1 MLYFLKKFV
10 LIFICFLTLTTIVP
24 WNTLETKAASTS
36 WLEQELDGNEAFI
49 TETERVLSKNRE
61 DITLADLETIQ
72 ELDIYGDASSIPD
85 KISDYKNLNTLLA
98 LNGTISE
105 IPTSIT
111 KLTKLTRI
119 NVDNNNF
126 QEFPM
131 ILLQMPSLSS
141 IEINRNKIK
150 EIPSEIT
157 TLSPHLGSLDVRYNE
172 LITLPD
178 NIFTTEWESKLSL
191 LTTGNQLV
199 SDIPADWLD
208 NFNQAD
214 NMLEFYNNPPNDYHQ
229 KQDQLTYS
237 GARIEV
243 PLNTDLKTLT
253 PDKTKLGL
261 KSGRTL
267 FEQHEFMY
275 YDDGTSN
282 NILTNGVATATGNGY
297 ITIKSTLSTNSNPF
311 AKVRVPI
318 TVTPPVK
325 GGDVTVQ
332 YKDTTGVVLADSITL
347 SGNVGENYTTTAKT
361 IAGYS
366 LTTTPTNANGTFS
379 TNPQTVTYT
388 YKKDPIAQ
396 PVTVNYIDTDGKT
409 IAPTETLSGNVGEN
423 YTTTAKT
430 IDGYSLTTTPTNANG
445 TFSTN
450 PQTVTY
456 TYKKDPIAQPV
467 TVNYID
473 TDGKTIAPTETLS
486 GNVGENYTTTAK
498 TIDGYSLTT
507 TPANANGT
515 FSTNPQTVTYTY
527 TKDPIAQP
535 VTVNYIDTDGKT
547 IAPSETLTGNISENY
562 TTTAKTIDGYSLT
575 TTPTNAKGTFS
586 TEPQIINYIY
596 AKNAET
602 AQPITVNYRNSTGQK
617 IAKSEV
623 LTGNIGES
631 YSTQPKTIA
640 GYTLTTIPP
649 NAKGTFT
656 TNAQTVTYMYTP
668 IAISALPV
676 TVNYLDEN
684 GKEIADSVVL
694 NGRVGEAYNTL
705 AKEIDGYTLIKTPT
719 NANGVFSAEAQSIDY
734 IYRKNKPVVIVNPP
748 IKNPIIKID
757 SSTNVIKEETSVLPK
772 TGDSNPYNDF
782 LAGILLLSSA
792 MFLWKN
798 HK

>member
-1 MLYFLKKFV
+1 MKKFV

-141 IEINRNKIK
+141 IEVNRNKIK

-208 NFNQAD
+208 DFNQAD

-229 KQDQLTYS
+229 KQDQLTYT
-237 GARIEV
+237 GARLEV

-332 YKDTTGVVLADSITL
+332 YKDTTGAVLADST
-347 SGNVGENYTTTAKT
+347 
-361 IAGYS
+361 
-366 LTTTPTNANGTFS
+366 
-379 TNPQTVTYT
+379 
-388 YKKDPIAQ
+388 
-396 PVTVNYIDTDGKT
+396 
-409 IAPTETLSGNVGEN
+409 TLSGNVGEN

-456 TYKKDPIAQPV
+456 TYTKDPIAQPV

-486 GNVGENYTTTAK
+486 GNIGENYTTTAK
-498 TIDGYSLTT
+498 TIQGYTLTT
-507 TPANANGT
+507 TPANA
-515 FSTNPQTVTYTY
+515 
-527 TKDPIAQP
+527 
-535 VTVNYIDTDGKT
+535 
-547 IAPSETLTGNISENY
+547 
-562 TTTAKTIDGYSLT
+562 
-575 TTPTNAKGTFS
+575 KGSFS
-586 TEPQIINYIY
+586 TEAQIINYIY
-596 AKNAET
+596 EKNPDL
-602 AQPITVNYRNSTGQK
+602 AQPITVDYRSSTGQK

-640 GYTLTTIPP
+640 GYTLTTTPP

-656 TNAQTVTYMYTP
+656 TNAQTVTYVYTP

-719 NANGVFSAEAQSIDY
+719 NANGVFTAEAQSIDY

-748 IKNPIIKID
+748 IKNPVIKIN

-792 MFLWKN
+792 MFLWKK

>member
-214 NMLEFYNNPPNDYHQ
+214 NMLEFYNNPPSDYHQ

-361 IAGYS
+361 I
-366 LTTTPTNANGTFS
+366 
-379 TNPQTVTYT
+379 
-388 YKKDPIAQ
+388 
-396 PVTVNYIDTDGKT
+396 
-409 IAPTETLSGNVGEN
+409 
-423 YTTTAKT
+423 
-430 IDGYSLTTTPTNANG
+430 
-445 TFSTN
+445 
-450 PQTVTY
+450 
-456 TYKKDPIAQPV
+456 
-467 TVNYID
+467 
-473 TDGKTIAPTETLS
+473 
-486 GNVGENYTTTAK
+486 
-498 TIDGYSLTT
+498 DGYSLTT

-562 TTTAKTIDGYSLT
+562 TTTAKTSDGYSLT
-575 TTPTNAKGTFS
+575 TTPANAKGTFS

>member
-1 MLYFLKKFV
+1 MKKFV

-141 IEINRNKIK
+141 IEVNRNKIK

-208 NFNQAD
+208 DFNQAD

-229 KQDQLTYS
+229 KQDQLTYT
-237 GARIEV
+237 GARLEV

-332 YKDTTGVVLADSITL
+332 YKDTTGAVLAD
-347 SGNVGENYTTTAKT
+347 YT
-361 IAGYS
+361 
-366 LTTTPTNANGTFS
+366 
-379 TNPQTVTYT
+379 
-388 YKKDPIAQ
+388 
-396 PVTVNYIDTDGKT
+396 
-409 IAPTETLSGNVGEN
+409 TLSGNVGEN

-456 TYKKDPIAQPV
+456 TYTKDPIAQPV

-486 GNVGENYTTTAK
+486 GNIGENYTTTAK
-498 TIDGYSLTT
+498 TIQGYTLTT
-507 TPANANGT
+507 TPANA
-515 FSTNPQTVTYTY
+515 
-527 TKDPIAQP
+527 
-535 VTVNYIDTDGKT
+535 
-547 IAPSETLTGNISENY
+547 
-562 TTTAKTIDGYSLT
+562 
-575 TTPTNAKGTFS
+575 KGSFS
-586 TEPQIINYIY
+586 TEAQIINYIY
-596 AKNAET
+596 EKNPDL
-602 AQPITVNYRNSTGQK
+602 AQPITVDYRSSTGQK
-617 IAKSEV
+617 ISKSEV

-640 GYTLTTIPP
+640 GYTLTTTPP

-656 TNAQTVTYMYTP
+656 TNAQTVTYVYTP

-694 NGRVGEAYNTL
+694 NGHVGEAYNTL

-748 IKNPIIKID
+748 IKNPIIKIN

-772 TGDSNPYNDF
+772 TGDSNSYNDF

-792 MFLWKN
+792 MFLWKK

>member
-141 IEINRNKIK
+141 IEVNRNKIK

-229 KQDQLTYS
+229 KQDQLTYT
-237 GARIEV
+237 GARLEV

-332 YKDTTGVVLADSITL
+332 YKDTTGAVLADST
-347 SGNVGENYTTTAKT
+347 
-361 IAGYS
+361 
-366 LTTTPTNANGTFS
+366 
-379 TNPQTVTYT
+379 
-388 YKKDPIAQ
+388 
-396 PVTVNYIDTDGKT
+396 
-409 IAPTETLSGNVGEN
+409 
-423 YTTTAKT
+423 
-430 IDGYSLTTTPTNANG
+430 
-445 TFSTN
+445 
-450 PQTVTY
+450 
-456 TYKKDPIAQPV
+456 
-467 TVNYID
+467 
-473 TDGKTIAPTETLS
+473 TLS

-535 VTVNYIDTDGKT
+535 VTVNYIDADGKT
-547 IAPSETLTGNISENY
+547 ISPTETLSGNIGENY
-562 TTTAKTIDGYSLT
+562 TTTAKTIQGYTLT
-575 TTPTNAKGTFS
+575 TTPANAKGTFS

-596 AKNAET
+596 EKNPDL
-602 AQPITVNYRNSTGQK
+602 AQPITVDYMSSTGQK

-623 LTGNIGES
+623 LTGQVGET

-640 GYTLTTIPP
+640 GYTLTTEPR

-656 TNAQTVTYMYTP
+656 TNPQTVTYLYTP

-694 NGRVGEAYNTL
+694 TGNVGDSYDTL
-705 AKEIDGYTLIKTPT
+705 AKKIDGYTLIETPE
-719 NANGVFSAEAQSIDY
+719 NASGMFLAEAQSINY
-734 IYRKNKPVVIVNPP
+734 VYHKNEQIEIINPP
-748 IKNPIIKID
+748 IKKSTITVNSENNIIK
-757 SSTNVIKEETSVLPK
+757 ETTAALPP
-772 TGDSNPYNDF
+772 TGDSGSDNALF
-782 LAGILLLSSA
+782 VGILLLSSA
-792 MFLWKN
+792 MLLLKTR
-798 HK
+798 K

>member
-1 MLYFLKKFV
+1 MKKFV

-361 IAGYS
+361 IDGYS
-366 LTTTPTNANGTFS
+366 LTTTPANANGTFS

-388 YKKDPIAQ
+388 Y
-396 PVTVNYIDTDGKT
+396 T
-409 IAPTETLSGNVGEN
+409 
-423 YTTTAKT
+423 
-430 IDGYSLTTTPTNANG
+430 
-445 TFSTN
+445 
-450 PQTVTY
+450 
-456 TYKKDPIAQPV
+456 KDPIAQPV

-547 IAPSETLTGNISENY
+547 IAPTETLSGNVGENY

-575 TTPTNAKGTFS
+575 TTPANAKGTFS

>member
-1 MLYFLKKFV
+1 MKKFV

-49 TETERVLSKNRE
+49 IETERVLSKNRE

-85 KISDYKNLNTLLA
+85 KISDYKNLHTLLA

-119 NVDNNNF
+119 NLDNNNF

-141 IEINRNKIK
+141 IEVNRNKIK

-237 GARIEV
+237 GARLEV

-311 AKVRVPI
+311 AKVQVPI

-332 YKDTTGVVLADSITL
+332 YKDTTGAVLADST
-347 SGNVGENYTTTAKT
+347 
-361 IAGYS
+361 
-366 LTTTPTNANGTFS
+366 
-379 TNPQTVTYT
+379 
-388 YKKDPIAQ
+388 
-396 PVTVNYIDTDGKT
+396 
-409 IAPTETLSGNVGEN
+409 TLSGNVGEN

-456 TYKKDPIAQPV
+456 TYTKDPIAQPV

-486 GNVGENYTTTAK
+486 GNIGENYTTTAK
-498 TIDGYSLTT
+498 TIQGYTLTT
-507 TPANANGT
+507 TPA
-515 FSTNPQTVTYTY
+515 
-527 TKDPIAQP
+527 
-535 VTVNYIDTDGKT
+535 
-547 IAPSETLTGNISENY
+547 
-562 TTTAKTIDGYSLT
+562 
-575 TTPTNAKGTFS
+575 NAKGTFS
-586 TEPQIINYIY
+586 TEAQIINYIY
-596 AKNAET
+596 EKNPDL
-602 AQPITVNYRNSTGQK
+602 AQPITVDYRSSTGQK
-617 IAKSEV
+617 ISKSEV
-623 LTGNIGES
+623 LTGNIGEF

-640 GYTLTTIPP
+640 GYTLTTTPP

-656 TNAQTVTYMYTP
+656 TNAQTVTYVYTP

-719 NANGVFSAEAQSIDY
+719 NAKGVFSAEAQSIDY
-734 IYRKNKPVVIVNPP
+734 IYCKNKPVVIVNPP
-748 IKNPIIKID
+748 IKNPIIKIN
-757 SSTNVIKEETSVLPK
+757 SSTNVIKEETSTLPK

>member
-1 MLYFLKKFV
+1 MKKFV

-119 NVDNNNF
+119 NLDNNNF

-141 IEINRNKIK
+141 IEVNRNKIK

-208 NFNQAD
+208 DFNQAD

-229 KQDQLTYS
+229 KQDQLTYT
-237 GARIEV
+237 GARLEV

-332 YKDTTGVVLADSITL
+332 YKDTTGAVLADST
-347 SGNVGENYTTTAKT
+347 
-361 IAGYS
+361 
-366 LTTTPTNANGTFS
+366 
-379 TNPQTVTYT
+379 
-388 YKKDPIAQ
+388 
-396 PVTVNYIDTDGKT
+396 
-409 IAPTETLSGNVGEN
+409 
-423 YTTTAKT
+423 
-430 IDGYSLTTTPTNANG
+430 
-445 TFSTN
+445 
-450 PQTVTY
+450 
-456 TYKKDPIAQPV
+456 
-467 TVNYID
+467 
-473 TDGKTIAPTETLS
+473 TLS

-547 IAPSETLTGNISENY
+547 IAPTETLSGNIGENY
-562 TTTAKTIDGYSLT
+562 TTTAKTIQGYTLT
-575 TTPTNAKGTFS
+575 TTPANAKGTFS
-586 TEPQIINYIY
+586 TEAQIINYIY
-596 AKNAET
+596 EKNPDL
-602 AQPITVNYRNSTGQK
+602 AQPITVDYRSSTGQK

-640 GYTLTTIPP
+640 GYTLTTTPP

-656 TNAQTVTYMYTP
+656 TNAQTVTYVYTP

-719 NANGVFSAEAQSIDY
+719 NANGVFTAEAQSIDY

-748 IKNPIIKID
+748 IKNPVIKIN

-792 MFLWKN
+792 MFLWKK

>member
-1 MLYFLKKFV
+1 MKKFV

-141 IEINRNKIK
+141 IEVNRNKIK

-208 NFNQAD
+208 DFNQAD

-229 KQDQLTYS
+229 KQDQITYT
-237 GARIEV
+237 GARLEV

-332 YKDTTGVVLADSITL
+332 YKDTTGAVLAD
-347 SGNVGENYTTTAKT
+347 YT
-361 IAGYS
+361 
-366 LTTTPTNANGTFS
+366 
-379 TNPQTVTYT
+379 
-388 YKKDPIAQ
+388 
-396 PVTVNYIDTDGKT
+396 
-409 IAPTETLSGNVGEN
+409 TLSGNVGEN

-456 TYKKDPIAQPV
+456 TYTKDPIAQPV

-486 GNVGENYTTTAK
+486 GNIGENYTTTAK
-498 TIDGYSLTT
+498 TIQGYTLTT
-507 TPANANGT
+507 TPANA
-515 FSTNPQTVTYTY
+515 
-527 TKDPIAQP
+527 
-535 VTVNYIDTDGKT
+535 
-547 IAPSETLTGNISENY
+547 
-562 TTTAKTIDGYSLT
+562 
-575 TTPTNAKGTFS
+575 KGSFS
-586 TEPQIINYIY
+586 TEAQIINYIY
-596 AKNAET
+596 EKNPDL
-602 AQPITVNYRNSTGQK
+602 AQPITVDYRSSTGQK
-617 IAKSEV
+617 ISKSEV

-640 GYTLTTIPP
+640 GYTLTTTPP

-656 TNAQTVTYMYTP
+656 TNAQTVTYVYTP

-719 NANGVFSAEAQSIDY
+719 NANGVFTAEAQSIDY

-748 IKNPIIKID
+748 IKNPVIKIN

-792 MFLWKN
+792 MFLWKK

>member
-1 MLYFLKKFV
+1 MKKFV

-214 NMLEFYNNPPNDYHQ
+214 NILEFYNNPPNDYHQ

-261 KSGRTL
+261 KTGRTL

-361 IAGYS
+361 I
-366 LTTTPTNANGTFS
+366 
-379 TNPQTVTYT
+379 
-388 YKKDPIAQ
+388 
-396 PVTVNYIDTDGKT
+396 
-409 IAPTETLSGNVGEN
+409 
-423 YTTTAKT
+423 
-430 IDGYSLTTTPTNANG
+430 
-445 TFSTN
+445 
-450 PQTVTY
+450 
-456 TYKKDPIAQPV
+456 
-467 TVNYID
+467 
-473 TDGKTIAPTETLS
+473 
-486 GNVGENYTTTAK
+486 
-498 TIDGYSLTT
+498 DGYSLTT
-507 TPANANGT
+507 TPA
-515 FSTNPQTVTYTY
+515 
-527 TKDPIAQP
+527 
-535 VTVNYIDTDGKT
+535 
-547 IAPSETLTGNISENY
+547 
-562 TTTAKTIDGYSLT
+562 
-575 TTPTNAKGTFS
+575 NAKGTFS

>member
-85 KISDYKNLNTLLA
+85 KISDYKNLHTLLA

-119 NVDNNNF
+119 NLDNNNF

-141 IEINRNKIK
+141 IEVNRNKIK

-208 NFNQAD
+208 DFNQAD

-229 KQDQLTYS
+229 KQDQLTYT
-237 GARIEV
+237 GARLEV

-332 YKDTTGVVLADSITL
+332 YKDTTGAVLADST
-347 SGNVGENYTTTAKT
+347 
-361 IAGYS
+361 
-366 LTTTPTNANGTFS
+366 
-379 TNPQTVTYT
+379 
-388 YKKDPIAQ
+388 
-396 PVTVNYIDTDGKT
+396 
-409 IAPTETLSGNVGEN
+409 TLSGNVGEN

-430 IDGYSLTTTPTNANG
+430 IDGYSLTTT
-445 TFSTN
+445 S
-450 PQTVTY
+450 
-456 TYKKDPIAQPV
+456 
-467 TVNYID
+467 
-473 TDGKTIAPTETLS
+473 
-486 GNVGENYTTTAK
+486 
-498 TIDGYSLTT
+498 
-507 TPANANGT
+507 ANANGT

-547 IAPSETLTGNISENY
+547 IAPTETLSGNIGENY
-562 TTTAKTIDGYSLT
+562 TTTAKTIQGYTLT
-575 TTPTNAKGTFS
+575 TTPANAKGTFS
-586 TEPQIINYIY
+586 TEAQIINYIY
-596 AKNAET
+596 EKNPDL
-602 AQPITVNYRNSTGQK
+602 AQPITVNYRSSTGQK
-617 IAKSEV
+617 IAKSEI
-623 LTGNIGES
+623 LTGNIGAS

-640 GYTLTTIPP
+640 GYTLTTTPP

-656 TNAQTVTYMYTP
+656 TNAQTVTYVYTP

-748 IKNPIIKID
+748 IKNPIIKIN
-757 SSTNVIKEETSVLPK
+757 SSTNVIKEETSTLPK

>member
-1 MLYFLKKFV
+1 MKKFV

-141 IEINRNKIK
+141 IEVNRNKIK

-208 NFNQAD
+208 DFNQAD

-229 KQDQLTYS
+229 KQDQLTYT
-237 GARIEV
+237 GARLEV

-332 YKDTTGVVLADSITL
+332 YKDTTGAVLADST
-347 SGNVGENYTTTAKT
+347 
-361 IAGYS
+361 
-366 LTTTPTNANGTFS
+366 
-379 TNPQTVTYT
+379 
-388 YKKDPIAQ
+388 
-396 PVTVNYIDTDGKT
+396 
-409 IAPTETLSGNVGEN
+409 TLSGNVGEN

-456 TYKKDPIAQPV
+456 TYTKDPIAQPV

-486 GNVGENYTTTAK
+486 GNIGENYTTTAK
-498 TIDGYSLTT
+498 TIQGYTLTT
-507 TPANANGT
+507 TPA
-515 FSTNPQTVTYTY
+515 
-527 TKDPIAQP
+527 
-535 VTVNYIDTDGKT
+535 
-547 IAPSETLTGNISENY
+547 
-562 TTTAKTIDGYSLT
+562 
-575 TTPTNAKGTFS
+575 NAKGTFS
-586 TEPQIINYIY
+586 TEAQIINYIY
-596 AKNAET
+596 EKNPDL
-602 AQPITVNYRNSTGQK
+602 AQPITVDYRSSTGQK

-640 GYTLTTIPP
+640 GYTLTTTPP

-656 TNAQTVTYMYTP
+656 TNAQTITYVYTP

-694 NGRVGEAYNTL
+694 NGHVGEAYNTL

-719 NANGVFSAEAQSIDY
+719 NANGVFTAEAQSIDY

-748 IKNPIIKID
+748 IKNPVIKIN

-792 MFLWKN
+792 MFLWKK

>member
-1 MLYFLKKFV
+1 MKKFV

-361 IAGYS
+361 I
-366 LTTTPTNANGTFS
+366 
-379 TNPQTVTYT
+379 
-388 YKKDPIAQ
+388 
-396 PVTVNYIDTDGKT
+396 
-409 IAPTETLSGNVGEN
+409 
-423 YTTTAKT
+423 
-430 IDGYSLTTTPTNANG
+430 DGYSLTTTPTNANG

-575 TTPTNAKGTFS
+575 TTPANAKGTFS

-668 IAISALPV
+668 IAISALAV

>member
-1 MLYFLKKFV
+1 MKKFV

-49 TETERVLSKNRE
+49 IETERVLSKNRE

-85 KISDYKNLNTLLA
+85 KISDYKNLHTLLA

-119 NVDNNNF
+119 NLDNNNF

-141 IEINRNKIK
+141 IEVNRNKIK

-237 GARIEV
+237 GARLEV

-332 YKDTTGVVLADSITL
+332 YKDTTGAVLADST
-347 SGNVGENYTTTAKT
+347 
-361 IAGYS
+361 
-366 LTTTPTNANGTFS
+366 
-379 TNPQTVTYT
+379 
-388 YKKDPIAQ
+388 
-396 PVTVNYIDTDGKT
+396 
-409 IAPTETLSGNVGEN
+409 TLSGNVGEN

-456 TYKKDPIAQPV
+456 TYTKDPIAQPV

-486 GNVGENYTTTAK
+486 GNIGENYTTTAK
-498 TIDGYSLTT
+498 TIQGYTLTT
-507 TPANANGT
+507 TPA
-515 FSTNPQTVTYTY
+515 
-527 TKDPIAQP
+527 
-535 VTVNYIDTDGKT
+535 
-547 IAPSETLTGNISENY
+547 
-562 TTTAKTIDGYSLT
+562 
-575 TTPTNAKGTFS
+575 NAKGTFS
-586 TEPQIINYIY
+586 TEAQIINYIY
-596 AKNAET
+596 EKNPDL
-602 AQPITVNYRNSTGQK
+602 AQPITVDYRSSTGQK
-617 IAKSEV
+617 ISKSEV

-640 GYTLTTIPP
+640 GYTLTTTPP

-656 TNAQTVTYMYTP
+656 TNAQTVTYVYTP

-734 IYRKNKPVVIVNPP
+734 IYCKNKPVVIVNPP
-748 IKNPIIKID
+748 IKNPIIKIN
-757 SSTNVIKEETSVLPK
+757 SSTNVIKEETSTLPK

>member
-1 MLYFLKKFV
+1 MKKFV

-85 KISDYKNLNTLLA
+85 KISDYKNLHTLLA

-119 NVDNNNF
+119 NLDNNNF

-141 IEINRNKIK
+141 IEVNRNKIK

-208 NFNQAD
+208 DFNQAD

-229 KQDQLTYS
+229 KQDQLTYT
-237 GARIEV
+237 GARLEV

-332 YKDTTGVVLADSITL
+332 YKDTTGAVLADST
-347 SGNVGENYTTTAKT
+347 
-361 IAGYS
+361 
-366 LTTTPTNANGTFS
+366 
-379 TNPQTVTYT
+379 
-388 YKKDPIAQ
+388 
-396 PVTVNYIDTDGKT
+396 
-409 IAPTETLSGNVGEN
+409 TLSGNVGEN

-430 IDGYSLTTTPTNANG
+430 IDGYA
-445 TFSTN
+445 
-450 PQTVTY
+450 
-456 TYKKDPIAQPV
+456 
-467 TVNYID
+467 
-473 TDGKTIAPTETLS
+473 
-486 GNVGENYTTTAK
+486 
-498 TIDGYSLTT
+498 LTT

-547 IAPSETLTGNISENY
+547 IAPTETLSGNIGENY
-562 TTTAKTIDGYSLT
+562 TTTAKTIQGYTLT
-575 TTPTNAKGTFS
+575 TTPANAKGTFS
-586 TEPQIINYIY
+586 TEAQIINYIY
-596 AKNAET
+596 EKNPDL
-602 AQPITVNYRNSTGQK
+602 AQPITVNYRSSTGQK

-623 LTGNIGES
+623 LTGNIGAS

-656 TNAQTVTYMYTP
+656 TNAQTVTYVYTP

-694 NGRVGEAYNTL
+694 NGHVGEAYNTL

-734 IYRKNKPVVIVNPP
+734 IYRKNEPVVIVNPP
-748 IKNPIIKID
+748 IKNPIIKIN
-757 SSTNVIKEETSVLPK
+757 SSTNVIKEETSTLPK

>member
-1 MLYFLKKFV
+1 MKKFV

-49 TETERVLSKNRE
+49 IETERVLSKNRE

-85 KISDYKNLNTLLA
+85 KISDYKNLHTLLA

-141 IEINRNKIK
+141 IEVNRNKIK

-237 GARIEV
+237 GARLEV

-332 YKDTTGVVLADSITL
+332 YKDTTGAVLADSTTL
-347 SGNVGENYTTTAKT
+347 FGNVGENYTA
-361 IAGYS
+361 
-366 LTTTPTNANGTFS
+366 
-379 TNPQTVTYT
+379 
-388 YKKDPIAQ
+388 
-396 PVTVNYIDTDGKT
+396 
-409 IAPTETLSGNVGEN
+409 
-423 YTTTAKT
+423 
-430 IDGYSLTTTPTNANG
+430 
-445 TFSTN
+445 
-450 PQTVTY
+450 
-456 TYKKDPIAQPV
+456 
-467 TVNYID
+467 
-473 TDGKTIAPTETLS
+473 
-486 GNVGENYTTTAK
+486 TAK

-547 IAPSETLTGNISENY
+547 IAPTETLSGNIGENY
-562 TTTAKTIDGYSLT
+562 TTTAKTIPGYTLT
-575 TTPTNAKGTFS
+575 TTPANAKGTFS

-596 AKNAET
+596 EKNPDL
-602 AQPITVNYRNSTGQK
+602 AQPITVNYRSSTGQK

-640 GYTLTTIPP
+640 GYTLTTTPP

-656 TNAQTVTYMYTP
+656 TNAQTVTYVYTP

-719 NANGVFSAEAQSIDY
+719 NANGVFTAEAQSIDY

-748 IKNPIIKID
+748 IKNPVIKIN

-792 MFLWKN
+792 MFLWKK

>member
-229 KQDQLTYS
+229 KQDQLTYT
-237 GARIEV
+237 GARLEV

-332 YKDTTGVVLADSITL
+332 YKDTTGAVLADST
-347 SGNVGENYTTTAKT
+347 
-361 IAGYS
+361 
-366 LTTTPTNANGTFS
+366 
-379 TNPQTVTYT
+379 
-388 YKKDPIAQ
+388 
-396 PVTVNYIDTDGKT
+396 
-409 IAPTETLSGNVGEN
+409 TLSGNVGEN

-456 TYKKDPIAQPV
+456 TYTKDPIAQPV

-486 GNVGENYTTTAK
+486 GNIGENYTTTAK
-498 TIDGYSLTT
+498 TIQGYTLTT
-507 TPANANGT
+507 TPA
-515 FSTNPQTVTYTY
+515 
-527 TKDPIAQP
+527 
-535 VTVNYIDTDGKT
+535 
-547 IAPSETLTGNISENY
+547 
-562 TTTAKTIDGYSLT
+562 
-575 TTPTNAKGTFS
+575 NAKGTFS
-586 TEPQIINYIY
+586 TEAQIINYIY
-596 AKNAET
+596 EKNPDL
-602 AQPITVNYRNSTGQK
+602 AQPITVNYMSSTGQK

-623 LTGNIGES
+623 LTGQVGDP

-640 GYTLTTIPP
+640 GYTLTTEPR
-649 NAKGTFT
+649 NAKGIFT
-656 TNAQTVTYMYTP
+656 TNPQTVTYMYTP

-694 NGRVGEAYNTL
+694 TGNVGDSYDTL
-705 AKEIDGYTLIKTPT
+705 AKKIDGYTLIETPK
-719 NANGVFSAEAQSIDY
+719 NASGMFLAEAQSINY
-734 IYRKNKPVVIVNPP
+734 VYHKNEQIEIINPP
-748 IKNPIIKID
+748 IKKSTITVNSENNIIKETTAALPPTDD
-757 SSTNVIKEETSVLPK
+757 SGSDNALFV
-772 TGDSNPYNDF
+772 
-782 LAGILLLSSA
+782 GILLLSSA
-792 MFLWKN
+792 MLLWKTR
-798 HK
+798 K

>member
-1 MLYFLKKFV
+1 MKKFV

-361 IAGYS
+361 IDGYS
-366 LTTTPTNANGTFS
+366 LTTTPTNSNGTFS

-409 IAPTETLSGNVGEN
+409 IAP
-423 YTTTAKT
+423 A
-430 IDGYSLTTTPTNANG
+430 
-445 TFSTN
+445 
-450 PQTVTY
+450 
-456 TYKKDPIAQPV
+456 
-467 TVNYID
+467 
-473 TDGKTIAPTETLS
+473 ETLS

-575 TTPTNAKGTFS
+575 TTPANAKGTFS

>member
-1 MLYFLKKFV
+1 
-10 LIFICFLTLTTIVP
+10 IVP

-361 IAGYS
+361 I
-366 LTTTPTNANGTFS
+366 
-379 TNPQTVTYT
+379 
-388 YKKDPIAQ
+388 
-396 PVTVNYIDTDGKT
+396 
-409 IAPTETLSGNVGEN
+409 
-423 YTTTAKT
+423 
-430 IDGYSLTTTPTNANG
+430 DGYSLTTTPTNSNG

-575 TTPTNAKGTFS
+575 TTPANAKGTFS

>member
-1 MLYFLKKFV
+1 MKKFV

-85 KISDYKNLNTLLA
+85 KISDYKNLHTLLA

-141 IEINRNKIK
+141 IEVNRNKIK

-208 NFNQAD
+208 DFNQAD

-237 GARIEV
+237 GARLEV

-332 YKDTTGVVLADSITL
+332 YKDTTGAVLADST
-347 SGNVGENYTTTAKT
+347 
-361 IAGYS
+361 
-366 LTTTPTNANGTFS
+366 
-379 TNPQTVTYT
+379 
-388 YKKDPIAQ
+388 
-396 PVTVNYIDTDGKT
+396 
-409 IAPTETLSGNVGEN
+409 TLSGNVGEN

-456 TYKKDPIAQPV
+456 TYTKDPIAQPV

-486 GNVGENYTTTAK
+486 GNIGENYTTTAK
-498 TIDGYSLTT
+498 TIQSYTLTT
-507 TPANANGT
+507 TPA
-515 FSTNPQTVTYTY
+515 
-527 TKDPIAQP
+527 
-535 VTVNYIDTDGKT
+535 
-547 IAPSETLTGNISENY
+547 
-562 TTTAKTIDGYSLT
+562 
-575 TTPTNAKGTFS
+575 NAKGTFS
-586 TEPQIINYIY
+586 TEAQIINYIY
-596 AKNAET
+596 EKNPDL
-602 AQPITVNYRNSTGQK
+602 AQPITVDYRNSTGQK

-656 TNAQTVTYMYTP
+656 TNAQTVTYVYTP

-694 NGRVGEAYNTL
+694 NGHVGEAYNTL

-748 IKNPIIKID
+748 IKNPVIKIN

-792 MFLWKN
+792 MFLWKK

>member
-1 MLYFLKKFV
+1 MKKFV

-119 NVDNNNF
+119 NLDNNNF

-141 IEINRNKIK
+141 IEVNRNKIK

-208 NFNQAD
+208 DFNQAD

-229 KQDQLTYS
+229 KQDQLTYT
-237 GARIEV
+237 GARLEV

-332 YKDTTGVVLADSITL
+332 YKDTTGAVLADST
-347 SGNVGENYTTTAKT
+347 
-361 IAGYS
+361 
-366 LTTTPTNANGTFS
+366 
-379 TNPQTVTYT
+379 
-388 YKKDPIAQ
+388 
-396 PVTVNYIDTDGKT
+396 
-409 IAPTETLSGNVGEN
+409 TLSGNVGEN

-456 TYKKDPIAQPV
+456 TYTKDPIAQPV

-486 GNVGENYTTTAK
+486 GNIGENYTTTPK
-498 TIDGYSLTT
+498 TIQGYTLTT
-507 TPANANGT
+507 TPA
-515 FSTNPQTVTYTY
+515 
-527 TKDPIAQP
+527 
-535 VTVNYIDTDGKT
+535 
-547 IAPSETLTGNISENY
+547 
-562 TTTAKTIDGYSLT
+562 
-575 TTPTNAKGTFS
+575 NAKGTFS

-596 AKNAET
+596 EKNPDL
-602 AQPITVNYRNSTGQK
+602 AQPITVDYRSSTGQK

-623 LTGNIGES
+623 LTGNIGAS

-640 GYTLTTIPP
+640 GYTLTTTPP

-656 TNAQTVTYMYTP
+656 TNAQTVTYVYTP

-694 NGRVGEAYNTL
+694 NGHVGEAYNTL

-748 IKNPIIKID
+748 IKNPIIKIN

-772 TGDSNPYNDF
+772 TGDSNSYNDF

-792 MFLWKN
+792 MFLWKK

>member
-1 MLYFLKKFV
+1 MKKFV
-10 LIFICFLTLTTIVP
+10 LIFICFLTLTTIFP

-141 IEINRNKIK
+141 IEVNRNKIK

-208 NFNQAD
+208 DFNQAD

-229 KQDQLTYS
+229 KQDQLTYT
-237 GARIEV
+237 GARLEV

-332 YKDTTGVVLADSITL
+332 YKDTTGAVLAD
-347 SGNVGENYTTTAKT
+347 YT
-361 IAGYS
+361 
-366 LTTTPTNANGTFS
+366 
-379 TNPQTVTYT
+379 
-388 YKKDPIAQ
+388 
-396 PVTVNYIDTDGKT
+396 
-409 IAPTETLSGNVGEN
+409 TLSGNVGEN

-456 TYKKDPIAQPV
+456 TYTKDPIAQPV

-486 GNVGENYTTTAK
+486 GNIGENYTTTAK
-498 TIDGYSLTT
+498 TIQGYTLTT
-507 TPANANGT
+507 TPANA
-515 FSTNPQTVTYTY
+515 
-527 TKDPIAQP
+527 
-535 VTVNYIDTDGKT
+535 
-547 IAPSETLTGNISENY
+547 
-562 TTTAKTIDGYSLT
+562 
-575 TTPTNAKGTFS
+575 KGSFS
-586 TEPQIINYIY
+586 TEAQIINYIY
-596 AKNAET
+596 EKNPDL
-602 AQPITVNYRNSTGQK
+602 AQPITVDYRSSTGQK
-617 IAKSEV
+617 ISKSEV

-640 GYTLTTIPP
+640 GYTLTTTPP

-719 NANGVFSAEAQSIDY
+719 NANGVFTAEAQSIDY

-748 IKNPIIKID
+748 IKNPVIKIN

-792 MFLWKN
+792 MFLWKK

>member
-1 MLYFLKKFV
+1 MKKFV

-85 KISDYKNLNTLLA
+85 KISDYKNLHTLLA

-119 NVDNNNF
+119 NLDNNNF

-141 IEINRNKIK
+141 IEVNRNKIK

-208 NFNQAD
+208 DFNQAD

-229 KQDQLTYS
+229 KQDQLTYT
-237 GARIEV
+237 GARLEV

-332 YKDTTGVVLADSITL
+332 YKDTTGAVLADST
-347 SGNVGENYTTTAKT
+347 
-361 IAGYS
+361 
-366 LTTTPTNANGTFS
+366 
-379 TNPQTVTYT
+379 
-388 YKKDPIAQ
+388 
-396 PVTVNYIDTDGKT
+396 
-409 IAPTETLSGNVGEN
+409 
-423 YTTTAKT
+423 
-430 IDGYSLTTTPTNANG
+430 
-445 TFSTN
+445 
-450 PQTVTY
+450 
-456 TYKKDPIAQPV
+456 
-467 TVNYID
+467 
-473 TDGKTIAPTETLS
+473 TLS

-547 IAPSETLTGNISENY
+547 IAPTETLSGNIGENY
-562 TTTAKTIDGYSLT
+562 TTTAKTIQGYTLT
-575 TTPTNAKGTFS
+575 TTPANAKGTFS
-586 TEPQIINYIY
+586 TEAQIINYIY
-596 AKNAET
+596 EKNPDL
-602 AQPITVNYRNSTGQK
+602 AQPITVDYRSTTGEK

-631 YSTQPKTIA
+631 YSTQPKTID
-640 GYTLTTIPP
+640 GYTLTTTPP

-656 TNAQTVTYMYTP
+656 TNAQTVTYVYTP

-705 AKEIDGYTLIKTPT
+705 AKEVDGYTLIKTPT

-748 IKNPIIKID
+748 IKNPIIKIN

-792 MFLWKN
+792 MFLWKK

>member
-1 MLYFLKKFV
+1 MKKFV

-119 NVDNNNF
+119 NLDNNNF

-141 IEINRNKIK
+141 IEVNRNKIK

-208 NFNQAD
+208 DFNQAD

-229 KQDQLTYS
+229 KQDQLTYT
-237 GARIEV
+237 GARLEV

-332 YKDTTGVVLADSITL
+332 YKDTTGAVLADST
-347 SGNVGENYTTTAKT
+347 
-361 IAGYS
+361 
-366 LTTTPTNANGTFS
+366 
-379 TNPQTVTYT
+379 
-388 YKKDPIAQ
+388 
-396 PVTVNYIDTDGKT
+396 
-409 IAPTETLSGNVGEN
+409 TLSGNVGEN

-450 PQTVTY
+450 PQTVIYTY
-456 TYKKDPIAQPV
+456 TKDPIAQPV

-486 GNVGENYTTTAK
+486 GNIGENYTTTAK
-498 TIDGYSLTT
+498 TIQGYTLTT
-507 TPANANGT
+507 TPANA
-515 FSTNPQTVTYTY
+515 
-527 TKDPIAQP
+527 
-535 VTVNYIDTDGKT
+535 
-547 IAPSETLTGNISENY
+547 
-562 TTTAKTIDGYSLT
+562 
-575 TTPTNAKGTFS
+575 KGSFS
-586 TEPQIINYIY
+586 TEAQIINYIY
-596 AKNAET
+596 EKNPDL
-602 AQPITVNYRNSTGQK
+602 AQPITVDYRSSTGQK
-617 IAKSEV
+617 ISKSEV

-640 GYTLTTIPP
+640 GYTLTTTPP

-656 TNAQTVTYMYTP
+656 TNAQTVTYVYTP

-719 NANGVFSAEAQSIDY
+719 NANGVFTAEAQSIDY

-748 IKNPIIKID
+748 IKNPVIKIN

-792 MFLWKN
+792 MFLWKK

>member
-1 MLYFLKKFV
+1 MKKFV

-49 TETERVLSKNRE
+49 IETERVLSKNRE

-85 KISDYKNLNTLLA
+85 KISDYKNLHTLLA

-119 NVDNNNF
+119 NLDNNNF

-141 IEINRNKIK
+141 IEVNRNKIK

-237 GARIEV
+237 GARLEV

-311 AKVRVPI
+311 AKVQVPI

-332 YKDTTGVVLADSITL
+332 YKDTTGAVLADST
-347 SGNVGENYTTTAKT
+347 
-361 IAGYS
+361 
-366 LTTTPTNANGTFS
+366 
-379 TNPQTVTYT
+379 
-388 YKKDPIAQ
+388 
-396 PVTVNYIDTDGKT
+396 
-409 IAPTETLSGNVGEN
+409 TLSGNVGEN

-456 TYKKDPIAQPV
+456 TYTKDPIAQPV

-486 GNVGENYTTTAK
+486 GNIGENYTTTAK
-498 TIDGYSLTT
+498 TIQGYTLTT
-507 TPANANGT
+507 TPA
-515 FSTNPQTVTYTY
+515 
-527 TKDPIAQP
+527 
-535 VTVNYIDTDGKT
+535 
-547 IAPSETLTGNISENY
+547 
-562 TTTAKTIDGYSLT
+562 
-575 TTPTNAKGTFS
+575 NAKGTFS

-596 AKNAET
+596 EKNPDL
-602 AQPITVNYRNSTGQK
+602 AQPITVNYRSSTGQK

-640 GYTLTTIPP
+640 GYTLTTTPP

-656 TNAQTVTYMYTP
+656 TNAQTVTYVYTP

-719 NANGVFSAEAQSIDY
+719 NAKGVFSAEAQSIDY
-734 IYRKNKPVVIVNPP
+734 IYCKNKPVVIVNPP
-748 IKNPIIKID
+748 IKKPDYQNK
-757 SSTNVIKEETSVLPK
+757 
-772 TGDSNPYNDF
+772 F
-782 LAGILLLSSA
+782 
-792 MFLWKN
+792 
-798 HK
+798 

>member
-1 MLYFLKKFV
+1 

-361 IAGYS
+361 I
-366 LTTTPTNANGTFS
+366 
-379 TNPQTVTYT
+379 
-388 YKKDPIAQ
+388 
-396 PVTVNYIDTDGKT
+396 
-409 IAPTETLSGNVGEN
+409 
-423 YTTTAKT
+423 
-430 IDGYSLTTTPTNANG
+430 DGYSLTTTPTNSNG

-575 TTPTNAKGTFS
+575 TTPANAKGTFS

>member
-1 MLYFLKKFV
+1 MKKFV

-119 NVDNNNF
+119 NLDNNNF

-141 IEINRNKIK
+141 IEVNRNKIK

-208 NFNQAD
+208 DFNQAD

-229 KQDQLTYS
+229 KQDQLTYT
-237 GARIEV
+237 GARLEV

-325 GGDVTVQ
+325 GGDVIVQ
-332 YKDTTGVVLADSITL
+332 YKDTTGAVLADST
-347 SGNVGENYTTTAKT
+347 
-361 IAGYS
+361 
-366 LTTTPTNANGTFS
+366 
-379 TNPQTVTYT
+379 
-388 YKKDPIAQ
+388 
-396 PVTVNYIDTDGKT
+396 
-409 IAPTETLSGNVGEN
+409 TLSGNVGEN

-456 TYKKDPIAQPV
+456 TYTKDPIAQPV

-486 GNVGENYTTTAK
+486 GNIGENYTTTAK
-498 TIDGYSLTT
+498 TIQGYTLTT
-507 TPANANGT
+507 TPANA
-515 FSTNPQTVTYTY
+515 
-527 TKDPIAQP
+527 
-535 VTVNYIDTDGKT
+535 
-547 IAPSETLTGNISENY
+547 
-562 TTTAKTIDGYSLT
+562 
-575 TTPTNAKGTFS
+575 KGSFS
-586 TEPQIINYIY
+586 TEAQIINYIY
-596 AKNAET
+596 EKNPDL
-602 AQPITVNYRNSTGQK
+602 AQPITVDYRSSTGQK
-617 IAKSEV
+617 ISKSEV

-640 GYTLTTIPP
+640 GYTLTTTPP

-656 TNAQTVTYMYTP
+656 TNAQTVTYVYTP

-719 NANGVFSAEAQSIDY
+719 NANGVFTAEAQSIDY

-748 IKNPIIKID
+748 IKNPVIKIN

-772 TGDSNPYNDF
+772 SGDSNPYNDF

-792 MFLWKN
+792 MFLWKK

>member
-1 MLYFLKKFV
+1 MKKFV

-141 IEINRNKIK
+141 IEVNRNKIK

-208 NFNQAD
+208 DFNQAD

-229 KQDQLTYS
+229 KQDQLTYT
-237 GARIEV
+237 GARLEV

-282 NILTNGVATATGNGY
+282 NILTNGVATAAGNGY

-318 TVTPPVK
+318 TVKPPVK

-332 YKDTTGVVLADSITL
+332 YKDTTGAVLADST
-347 SGNVGENYTTTAKT
+347 
-361 IAGYS
+361 
-366 LTTTPTNANGTFS
+366 
-379 TNPQTVTYT
+379 
-388 YKKDPIAQ
+388 
-396 PVTVNYIDTDGKT
+396 
-409 IAPTETLSGNVGEN
+409 TLSGNVGEN

-456 TYKKDPIAQPV
+456 TYTKDPIAQPV

-486 GNVGENYTTTAK
+486 GNIGENYTTTAK
-498 TIDGYSLTT
+498 TIQGYTLTT
-507 TPANANGT
+507 TPA
-515 FSTNPQTVTYTY
+515 
-527 TKDPIAQP
+527 
-535 VTVNYIDTDGKT
+535 
-547 IAPSETLTGNISENY
+547 
-562 TTTAKTIDGYSLT
+562 
-575 TTPTNAKGTFS
+575 NAKGTFS
-586 TEPQIINYIY
+586 TEAQIINYIY
-596 AKNAET
+596 EKNPDL
-602 AQPITVNYRNSTGQK
+602 AQPITVDYKNSTGQK

-640 GYTLTTIPP
+640 GYTLTTTPP
-649 NAKGTFT
+649 NAKGIFT
-656 TNAQTVTYMYTP
+656 TNAQTVTYVYTP

-719 NANGVFSAEAQSIDY
+719 NANGVFTAEAQSIDY

-748 IKNPIIKID
+748 IKNPVIKIN

-792 MFLWKN
+792 MFLWKK

>member
-141 IEINRNKIK
+141 IEVNRNKIK
-150 EIPSEIT
+150 EIPSEVT

-208 NFNQAD
+208 DFNQAD

-229 KQDQLTYS
+229 KQDQLTYT
-237 GARIEV
+237 GARLEV

-332 YKDTTGVVLADSITL
+332 YKDTTGAVLADST
-347 SGNVGENYTTTAKT
+347 
-361 IAGYS
+361 
-366 LTTTPTNANGTFS
+366 
-379 TNPQTVTYT
+379 
-388 YKKDPIAQ
+388 
-396 PVTVNYIDTDGKT
+396 
-409 IAPTETLSGNVGEN
+409 TLSGNVGEN

-430 IDGYSLTTTPTNANG
+430 IDGYSLTTT
-445 TFSTN
+445 S
-450 PQTVTY
+450 
-456 TYKKDPIAQPV
+456 
-467 TVNYID
+467 
-473 TDGKTIAPTETLS
+473 
-486 GNVGENYTTTAK
+486 
-498 TIDGYSLTT
+498 
-507 TPANANGT
+507 ANANGT

-547 IAPSETLTGNISENY
+547 IAPTETLSGNIGENY
-562 TTTAKTIDGYSLT
+562 TTTAKTIQGYTLT
-575 TTPTNAKGTFS
+575 TTPANAKGTFS
-586 TEPQIINYIY
+586 TEAQIINYIY
-596 AKNAET
+596 EKNPDL
-602 AQPITVNYRNSTGQK
+602 AQPITVNYRSSTGQK

-656 TNAQTVTYMYTP
+656 TNAQTVTYVYTP

-705 AKEIDGYTLIKTPT
+705 AKEIDVYTLIKTPT

-748 IKNPIIKID
+748 IKNPVIKIN

>member
-1 MLYFLKKFV
+1 MKKFV

-261 KSGRTL
+261 KSGRAL

-361 IAGYS
+361 I
-366 LTTTPTNANGTFS
+366 
-379 TNPQTVTYT
+379 
-388 YKKDPIAQ
+388 
-396 PVTVNYIDTDGKT
+396 
-409 IAPTETLSGNVGEN
+409 
-423 YTTTAKT
+423 
-430 IDGYSLTTTPTNANG
+430 DGYSLTTTPTNSNG

-575 TTPTNAKGTFS
+575 TTPANAKGTFS

>member
-1 MLYFLKKFV
+1 MKKFV

-85 KISDYKNLNTLLA
+85 KISDYKNLHTLLA

-119 NVDNNNF
+119 NLDNNNF

-141 IEINRNKIK
+141 IEVNRNKIK

-229 KQDQLTYS
+229 KQDQLTYT
-237 GARIEV
+237 GARLEV

-332 YKDTTGVVLADSITL
+332 YKDTTGAVLADSTTL

-361 IAGYS
+361 I
-366 LTTTPTNANGTFS
+366 
-379 TNPQTVTYT
+379 
-388 YKKDPIAQ
+388 
-396 PVTVNYIDTDGKT
+396 
-409 IAPTETLSGNVGEN
+409 
-423 YTTTAKT
+423 
-430 IDGYSLTTTPTNANG
+430 
-445 TFSTN
+445 
-450 PQTVTY
+450 
-456 TYKKDPIAQPV
+456 
-467 TVNYID
+467 
-473 TDGKTIAPTETLS
+473 
-486 GNVGENYTTTAK
+486 
-498 TIDGYSLTT
+498 
-507 TPANANGT
+507 
-515 FSTNPQTVTYTY
+515 
-527 TKDPIAQP
+527 
-535 VTVNYIDTDGKT
+535 
-547 IAPSETLTGNISENY
+547 
-562 TTTAKTIDGYSLT
+562 
-575 TTPTNAKGTFS
+575 
-586 TEPQIINYIY
+586 
-596 AKNAET
+596 
-602 AQPITVNYRNSTGQK
+602 
-617 IAKSEV
+617 
-623 LTGNIGES
+623 
-631 YSTQPKTIA
+631 
-640 GYTLTTIPP
+640 
-649 NAKGTFT
+649 
-656 TNAQTVTYMYTP
+656 
-668 IAISALPV
+668 
-676 TVNYLDEN
+676 
-684 GKEIADSVVL
+684 
-694 NGRVGEAYNTL
+694 
-705 AKEIDGYTLIKTPT
+705 
-719 NANGVFSAEAQSIDY
+719 
-734 IYRKNKPVVIVNPP
+734 
-748 IKNPIIKID
+748 
-757 SSTNVIKEETSVLPK
+757 
-772 TGDSNPYNDF
+772 
-782 LAGILLLSSA
+782 
-792 MFLWKN
+792 
-798 HK
+798 

>member
-1 MLYFLKKFV
+1 MKKFV

-119 NVDNNNF
+119 NLDNNNF

-141 IEINRNKIK
+141 IEVNRNKIK

-208 NFNQAD
+208 DFNQAD

-229 KQDQLTYS
+229 KQDQLTYT
-237 GARIEV
+237 GARLEV

-332 YKDTTGVVLADSITL
+332 YKDTTGAVLADST
-347 SGNVGENYTTTAKT
+347 
-361 IAGYS
+361 
-366 LTTTPTNANGTFS
+366 
-379 TNPQTVTYT
+379 
-388 YKKDPIAQ
+388 
-396 PVTVNYIDTDGKT
+396 
-409 IAPTETLSGNVGEN
+409 TLSGNVGEN

-456 TYKKDPIAQPV
+456 TYTKDPIAQPV

-486 GNVGENYTTTAK
+486 GNIGENYTTTAK
-498 TIDGYSLTT
+498 TIQGYTLTT
-507 TPANANGT
+507 TPA
-515 FSTNPQTVTYTY
+515 
-527 TKDPIAQP
+527 
-535 VTVNYIDTDGKT
+535 
-547 IAPSETLTGNISENY
+547 
-562 TTTAKTIDGYSLT
+562 
-575 TTPTNAKGTFS
+575 NAKGTFS
-586 TEPQIINYIY
+586 TEAQIINYIY
-596 AKNAET
+596 EKNPDL
-602 AQPITVNYRNSTGQK
+602 AQPITVDYRNSTGQK

-640 GYTLTTIPP
+640 GYTLTTTPP
-649 NAKGTFT
+649 NAKGIFT
-656 TNAQTVTYMYTP
+656 TNAQTVTYVYTP

-719 NANGVFSAEAQSIDY
+719 KANGVFTAEAQSIDY

-748 IKNPIIKID
+748 IKNPVIKIN

-792 MFLWKN
+792 MFLWKK

>member
-1 MLYFLKKFV
+1 MKKFV

-261 KSGRTL
+261 KAGRTL

-361 IAGYS
+361 I
-366 LTTTPTNANGTFS
+366 
-379 TNPQTVTYT
+379 
-388 YKKDPIAQ
+388 
-396 PVTVNYIDTDGKT
+396 
-409 IAPTETLSGNVGEN
+409 
-423 YTTTAKT
+423 
-430 IDGYSLTTTPTNANG
+430 DGYSLTTTPANANG

-575 TTPTNAKGTFS
+575 TTPANAKGTFS

>member
-214 NMLEFYNNPPNDYHQ
+214 NMLEFYNNPPSDYHQ

-361 IAGYS
+361 I
-366 LTTTPTNANGTFS
+366 
-379 TNPQTVTYT
+379 
-388 YKKDPIAQ
+388 
-396 PVTVNYIDTDGKT
+396 
-409 IAPTETLSGNVGEN
+409 
-423 YTTTAKT
+423 
-430 IDGYSLTTTPTNANG
+430 
-445 TFSTN
+445 
-450 PQTVTY
+450 
-456 TYKKDPIAQPV
+456 
-467 TVNYID
+467 
-473 TDGKTIAPTETLS
+473 
-486 GNVGENYTTTAK
+486 
-498 TIDGYSLTT
+498 DGYSLTT
-507 TPANANGT
+507 TPA
-515 FSTNPQTVTYTY
+515 
-527 TKDPIAQP
+527 
-535 VTVNYIDTDGKT
+535 
-547 IAPSETLTGNISENY
+547 
-562 TTTAKTIDGYSLT
+562 
-575 TTPTNAKGTFS
+575 NAKGTFS

>member
-1 MLYFLKKFV
+1 MKKFV

-261 KSGRTL
+261 KTGRTL

-347 SGNVGENYTTTAKT
+347 SGNVG
-361 IAGYS
+361 
-366 LTTTPTNANGTFS
+366 
-379 TNPQTVTYT
+379 
-388 YKKDPIAQ
+388 
-396 PVTVNYIDTDGKT
+396 
-409 IAPTETLSGNVGEN
+409 
-423 YTTTAKT
+423 
-430 IDGYSLTTTPTNANG
+430 
-445 TFSTN
+445 
-450 PQTVTY
+450 
-456 TYKKDPIAQPV
+456 
-467 TVNYID
+467 
-473 TDGKTIAPTETLS
+473 
-486 GNVGENYTTTAK
+486 
-498 TIDGYSLTT
+498 
-507 TPANANGT
+507 
-515 FSTNPQTVTYTY
+515 
-527 TKDPIAQP
+527 
-535 VTVNYIDTDGKT
+535 
-547 IAPSETLTGNISENY
+547 ENY

>member
-1 MLYFLKKFV
+1 MKKFV

-214 NMLEFYNNPPNDYHQ
+214 NMLEFYNNPPSDYHQ

-361 IAGYS
+361 I
-366 LTTTPTNANGTFS
+366 
-379 TNPQTVTYT
+379 
-388 YKKDPIAQ
+388 
-396 PVTVNYIDTDGKT
+396 
-409 IAPTETLSGNVGEN
+409 
-423 YTTTAKT
+423 
-430 IDGYSLTTTPTNANG
+430 DGYSLTTTPTNANG

-456 TYKKDPIAQPV
+456 T
-467 TVNYID
+467 
-473 TDGKTIAPTETLS
+473 
-486 GNVGENYTTTAK
+486 
-498 TIDGYSLTT
+498 
-507 TPANANGT
+507 
-515 FSTNPQTVTYTY
+515 
-527 TKDPIAQP
+527 PIAQP

-575 TTPTNAKGTFS
+575 TTPANAKGTFS

>member
-1 MLYFLKKFV
+1 MKKFV

-85 KISDYKNLNTLLA
+85 KISDYKNLHTLLA

-119 NVDNNNF
+119 NLDNNNF

-141 IEINRNKIK
+141 IEVNRNKIK

-208 NFNQAD
+208 DFNQAD

-229 KQDQLTYS
+229 KQDQLTYT
-237 GARIEV
+237 GARLEV

-332 YKDTTGVVLADSITL
+332 YKDTTGAVLADST
-347 SGNVGENYTTTAKT
+347 
-361 IAGYS
+361 
-366 LTTTPTNANGTFS
+366 
-379 TNPQTVTYT
+379 
-388 YKKDPIAQ
+388 
-396 PVTVNYIDTDGKT
+396 
-409 IAPTETLSGNVGEN
+409 
-423 YTTTAKT
+423 
-430 IDGYSLTTTPTNANG
+430 
-445 TFSTN
+445 
-450 PQTVTY
+450 
-456 TYKKDPIAQPV
+456 
-467 TVNYID
+467 
-473 TDGKTIAPTETLS
+473 TLS

-547 IAPSETLTGNISENY
+547 IAPTETLSGNIGENY
-562 TTTAKTIDGYSLT
+562 TTTAKTIQGYTLT
-575 TTPTNAKGTFS
+575 TTPANAKGTFS
-586 TEPQIINYIY
+586 TEAQIINYIY
-596 AKNAET
+596 EKNPDL
-602 AQPITVNYRNSTGQK
+602 AQPITVDYRSSTGQK
-617 IAKSEV
+617 ISKSEV

-640 GYTLTTIPP
+640 GYTLTTTPP

-656 TNAQTVTYMYTP
+656 TNAQTVTYVYTP

-719 NANGVFSAEAQSIDY
+719 NANGVFTAEAQSIDY

-748 IKNPIIKID
+748 IKNPVIKIN

>member
-1 MLYFLKKFV
+1 MKKFV

-72 ELDIYGDASSIPD
+72 ELDIYGDASSISD

-141 IEINRNKIK
+141 IEVNRNKIK
-150 EIPSEIT
+150 EIPSEVT

-208 NFNQAD
+208 DFNQAD

-229 KQDQLTYS
+229 KQDQLTYT
-237 GARIEV
+237 GARLEV

-332 YKDTTGVVLADSITL
+332 YKDTTGAVLADST
-347 SGNVGENYTTTAKT
+347 
-361 IAGYS
+361 
-366 LTTTPTNANGTFS
+366 
-379 TNPQTVTYT
+379 
-388 YKKDPIAQ
+388 
-396 PVTVNYIDTDGKT
+396 
-409 IAPTETLSGNVGEN
+409 TLSGNVGEN

-430 IDGYSLTTTPTNANG
+430 IDGYSLTTT
-445 TFSTN
+445 S
-450 PQTVTY
+450 
-456 TYKKDPIAQPV
+456 
-467 TVNYID
+467 
-473 TDGKTIAPTETLS
+473 
-486 GNVGENYTTTAK
+486 
-498 TIDGYSLTT
+498 
-507 TPANANGT
+507 ANANGT

-547 IAPSETLTGNISENY
+547 IAPTETLSGNIGENY
-562 TTTAKTIDGYSLT
+562 TTTAKTIQGYTLT
-575 TTPTNAKGTFS
+575 TTPANAKGTFS
-586 TEPQIINYIY
+586 TEAQIINYIY
-596 AKNAET
+596 EKNPDL
-602 AQPITVNYRNSTGQK
+602 AQPITVNYRSSTGQK

-656 TNAQTVTYMYTP
+656 TNAQTVTYVYTP

-748 IKNPIIKID
+748 IKNPVIKIN

>member
-1 MLYFLKKFV
+1 MKKFV

-361 IAGYS
+361 I
-366 LTTTPTNANGTFS
+366 
-379 TNPQTVTYT
+379 
-388 YKKDPIAQ
+388 
-396 PVTVNYIDTDGKT
+396 
-409 IAPTETLSGNVGEN
+409 
-423 YTTTAKT
+423 
-430 IDGYSLTTTPTNANG
+430 DGYSLTTTPTNSNG

-562 TTTAKTIDGYSLT
+562 TTTAKTIDA
-575 TTPTNAKGTFS
+575 TTPANAKGTFS

>member
-85 KISDYKNLNTLLA
+85 KISDYKNLHTLLA

-111 KLTKLTRI
+111 KLKKLTRI
-119 NVDNNNF
+119 NLDNNNF

-141 IEINRNKIK
+141 IEVNRNKIK

-229 KQDQLTYS
+229 KQDQLTYT
-237 GARIEV
+237 GARLEV

-332 YKDTTGVVLADSITL
+332 YKDTTGAVLADST
-347 SGNVGENYTTTAKT
+347 
-361 IAGYS
+361 
-366 LTTTPTNANGTFS
+366 
-379 TNPQTVTYT
+379 
-388 YKKDPIAQ
+388 
-396 PVTVNYIDTDGKT
+396 
-409 IAPTETLSGNVGEN
+409 TLSGNVGEN

-430 IDGYSLTTTPTNANG
+430 IDGYSLTAT
-445 TFSTN
+445 S
-450 PQTVTY
+450 
-456 TYKKDPIAQPV
+456 
-467 TVNYID
+467 
-473 TDGKTIAPTETLS
+473 
-486 GNVGENYTTTAK
+486 
-498 TIDGYSLTT
+498 
-507 TPANANGT
+507 ANANGT

-547 IAPSETLTGNISENY
+547 IAPTETLSGNIGENY
-562 TTTAKTIDGYSLT
+562 TTTAKTIQGYTLT
-575 TTPTNAKGTFS
+575 TTPANAKGTFS

-596 AKNAET
+596 EKNPDL
-602 AQPITVNYRNSTGQK
+602 AQPITVNYRSSTGQK

-640 GYTLTTIPP
+640 GYTLTTTPP

-656 TNAQTVTYMYTP
+656 TNAQTVTYVYTP

-748 IKNPIIKID
+748 IKNPIIKIN
-757 SSTNVIKEETSVLPK
+757 SSTNVIKEETSTLPK

>member
-1 MLYFLKKFV
+1 
-10 LIFICFLTLTTIVP
+10 
-24 WNTLETKAASTS
+24 TS

-361 IAGYS
+361 I
-366 LTTTPTNANGTFS
+366 
-379 TNPQTVTYT
+379 
-388 YKKDPIAQ
+388 
-396 PVTVNYIDTDGKT
+396 
-409 IAPTETLSGNVGEN
+409 
-423 YTTTAKT
+423 
-430 IDGYSLTTTPTNANG
+430 DGYSLTTTPTNSNG

-575 TTPTNAKGTFS
+575 TTPANAKGTFS